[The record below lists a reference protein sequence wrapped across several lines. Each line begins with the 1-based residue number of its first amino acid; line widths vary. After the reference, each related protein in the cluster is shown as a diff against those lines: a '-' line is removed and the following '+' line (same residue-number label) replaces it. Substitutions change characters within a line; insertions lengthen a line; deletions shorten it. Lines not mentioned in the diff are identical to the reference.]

1 MAEPGPVG
9 LREDVGRGVA
19 YMLAAVGLFSVMAA
33 LVKAMGA
40 HYPVGQVMFFRN
52 ACALP
57 AALLIL
63 AGTGGLSALRTRRFP
78 SHLLRASTGVG
89 AMGTGFFALTVMPL
103 ADATA
108 LSFTHALFVTVLA
121 IPMLG
126 ERVGWHRG
134 GAVAAGFVGVL
145 VLAAGQGGFSGG
157 SVGGAGAVG
166 IAAALANALLSAIS
180 MLLVRRMSAS
190 ESSAAIAAWQAL
202 IATGLTALLLPFGW
216 ITPPWRDLPYLV
228 GIGLAGG
235 IAQYWVTQAY
245 RFGPASVMGAYSYTS
260 MLWAVLFGWLV
271 WGDVPGVMVLAG
283 SAIVVG
289 SGLYILHRELALAR
303 RRRRADERH
312 D

>member
-1 MAEPGPVG
+1 MADPASAPGPGAG
-9 LREDVGRGVA
+9 LREEVGRGIA
-19 YMLAAVGLFSVMAA
+19 YMLAAVALFSVMAA

-63 AGTGGLSALRTRRFP
+63 AGTGGLAALRTRRFP
-78 SHLLRASTGVG
+78 SHLLRATTGVG
-89 AMGTGFFALTVMPL
+89 AMGSGFFALTVMPL

-108 LSFTHALFVTVLA
+108 LSFTHALFVTLLA

-126 ERVGWHRG
+126 ERVGPHRG
-134 GAVAAGFVGVL
+134 GAVLAGFVGVL

-157 SVGGAGAVG
+157 AGTAG

-180 MLLVRRMSAS
+180 MLLVRQMSAS

-202 IATGLTALLLPFGW
+202 ISTALTALLLPFGW

-228 GIGLAGG
+228 AIGLSGG

-271 WGDVPGVMVLAG
+271 WGDVPGPVVLLG
-283 SAIVVG
+283 SAIVVA
-289 SGLYILHRELALAR
+289 SGLYILHRELVWAR
-303 RRRRADERH
+303 RRREGAGR
-312 D
+312 